1 MKIYVDSRDEM
12 LAIVQGLV
20 ERGLGFTVYI
30 DPASLED
37 YTYTIQL
44 TGAY

>member
-20 ERGLGFTVYI
+20 ERGLRFTVYVDI
-30 DPASLED
+30 DSLEGH
-37 YTYTIQL
+37 TYTIQL
-44 TGAY
+44 AGA